1 MTWEKSNEA
10 HRTLWAY
17 VAFLHKDVET
27 SFEEGG
33 NWQIGYC
40 MKLPPSA
47 SVEVRRNYADKFA
60 MGFHQMAFNFVG
72 ATCEEGKSVAE
83 AIKAVSDAMYDL
95 KKTLNINVGD
105 IIDEYYFFRSE
116 SSI

>member
-1 MTWEKSNEA
+1 MSWEKPNEA

-27 SFEEGG
+27 SFEDGG
-33 NWQIGYC
+33 NWRTGYC
-40 MKLPPSA
+40 MKLPPGASA
-47 SVEVRRNYADKFA
+47 EVMRYHADMFA

-72 ATCEEGKSVAE
+72 ATCEEGMSVAG

-95 KKTLNINVGD
+95 SKTLNNDVGD
-105 IIDEYYFFRSE
+105 IVDEFYFFRSE
-116 SSI
+116 S